1 MRPLKEFLQ
10 LRTMTV
16 LSGEYGRFD
25 EVAGKILSINGRW
38 GRKNVYFFKTKEEF

>member
-1 MRPLKEFLQ
+1 
-10 LRTMTV
+10 MTV

-38 GRKNVYFFKTKEEF
+38 GRQKTDIFSKRTVEF